1 MSRNLLSRLQKL
13 ERATQPLQEPVIIP
27 IIADEDPEAA
37 RLVAE
42 HEDRP
47 GVTLIVLTGVYRAP
61 GAIVP

>member
-13 ERATQPLQEPVIIP
+13 ERTTQPPQELVIIP
-27 IIADEDPEAA
+27 IIAADDPEAE
-37 RLVAE
+37 RLIAE

-47 GVTLIVLTGVYRAP
+47 GVTLIILTGVYRAP